1 MRAVQ
6 ASLIELRKIEIFV
19 PGEPVTEGSLV
30 PFIHRGTGRACVKP
44 ENERELKQWR
54 GRIGTY
60 AKLRWQGPPTSNP
73 IKLSAL
79 FQLPRVVMT
88 SAGPRR
94 RSGRLPARH
103 GTGDLDKLVRSIGD
117 ALAGIVYENDS
128 QICSFGETDKIFAD
142 DGMAVGVAI
151 HIEELEE

>member
-6 ASLIELRKIEIFV
+6 ASLIELRKVAFFV
-19 PGEPVTEGSLV
+19 PGEPVTEGSLTSFV
-30 PFIHRGTGRACVKP
+30 HPKTRRVVTHHD
-44 ENERELKQWR
+44 NERELKQWR

-60 AKLRWQGPPTSNP
+60 AKLRWQGPPTVNP
-73 IKLSAL
+73 VKLSAL
-79 FQLPRVVMT
+79 FQLPRVVKT

-128 QICSFGETDKIFAD
+128 QICSFGETEKIFAD